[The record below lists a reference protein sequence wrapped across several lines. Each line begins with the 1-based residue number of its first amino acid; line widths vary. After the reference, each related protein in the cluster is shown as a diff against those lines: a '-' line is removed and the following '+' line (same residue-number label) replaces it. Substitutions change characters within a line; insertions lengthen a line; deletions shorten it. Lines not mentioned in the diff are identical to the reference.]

1 MKEDKQE
8 ILTAI
13 CEALRKT
20 SAAGYPGHNPLAEIR
35 YIQKSN
41 GDEVARPVF
50 EDGAGLNGYY
60 DVNITGDSG
69 IGMWFDLTSQFIRK
83 VW

>member
-1 MKEDKQE
+1 MKENKQA

-20 SAAGYPGHNPLAEIR
+20 SAAGTPGHNPLVEIR

-41 GDEVARPVF
+41 GDEVARPIF
-50 EDGAGLNGYY
+50 EDGAGEGGYY
-60 DVNITGDSG
+60 DVNISGDSG
-69 IGMWFDLTSQFIRK
+69 IGIWLDITSQFIRK
-83 VW
+83 AW